1 MSWLPVLEMRYQKDN
16 PAFHMKIFS
25 PALTGILLFISLFI
39 TSISSAQTDQISLEG
54 TWNIN
59 SADQNYKQSTFQG
72 AAIDSVVFGK
82 SNFTYYIS
90 TDSLDQVAGNYF
102 YDQNELTLYFVEPTA
117 DAKRYTLDNLTNDL
131 LVYSNATESFD
142 FTRTTEPLD
151 TLEETPAEQ
160 DFAVDPSKGFGFTFT
175 SFYRGLIGIVFIIGL
190 CFILSANKRKIDWKL
205 VATGLGLQVLFAVL
219 VLKVPAVAFVFDWIS
234 NKVVDF
240 LNVSEAGADFV
251 FGGLIDVNSSLGY
264 IFAFKVLPTIV
275 FFSAFTSLL
284 YYLGIL
290 QKIVYG
296 FAWVMSKTMRLS
308 GSESLAAAANIFIG
322 QTEAPL
328 VVKPYLDKMTKSEML
343 CLMVGGMATIAGGVL
358 AAFIAFLG
366 GDSDAEKIIFTKHL
380 LTASIMSAPAAIIIA
395 KILFPE
401 ENKDD
406 INTDLDISQEKIGSN
421 VLDAISRGTT
431 DGLKLA
437 VNVGAML
444 LVFTA
449 IMAVVNWMLGD
460 LIGDPTGLNDKIVQW
475 TDGRYQSFSMQYIL
489 GNLFAPVAWLIGVPY
504 EDIIA
509 VGQLLG
515 EKTILN
521 EFFAYASLSTLKNTG
536 VLVNYRSIVI
546 ATYAL
551 CGFANFAS
559 IGIQIGGIG
568 VLAPSQRGVLAKFG
582 IKALIGGTCAA
593 LLTATIAGML
603 FG

>member
-1 MSWLPVLEMRYQKDN
+1 MNWQLVYEMKSHDDKYYMIYKLLPAVFFLVS
-16 PAFHMKIFS
+16 FFS
-25 PALTGILLFISLFI
+25 SHQ
-39 TSISSAQTDQISLEG
+39 SVAQTDALNLEGVWVVDKGQSTDGGLWTDIISVDSVRFSNQNFSLHTADSISLYE
-54 TWNIN
+54 
-59 SADQNYKQSTFQG
+59 
-72 AAIDSVVFGK
+72 
-82 SNFTYYIS
+82 
-90 TDSLDQVAGNYF
+90 GNYF
-102 YDQNELTLYFVEPTA
+102 FDQNKLSLYYLQDDKSSERYGVEVISPE
-117 DAKRYTLDNLTNDL
+117 L
-131 LVYSNATESFD
+131 LVLTTDSTEYALVKNLQPLAVKDNAVAEES
-142 FTRTTEPLD
+142 EG
-151 TLEETPAEQ
+151 
-160 DFAVDPSKGFGFTFT
+160 DFAVDPTKGFGFTFT
-175 SFYRGLIGIVFIIGL
+175 SFYRGVIGIVFILGL
-190 CFILSANKRKIDWKL
+190 CFFLSANKKKIDWKL
-205 VATGLGLQVLFAVL
+205 VGTGLGLQILFAVL

-234 NKVVDF
+234 DKVVDF

-251 FGGLIDVNSSLGY
+251 FGSLIDVNSSLGY

-380 LTASIMSAPAAIIIA
+380 LTASVMSAPAAIIIA

-401 ENKDD
+401 EDKEN
-406 INTDLDISQEKIGSN
+406 INRELDISKEKIGSN

-460 LIGDPTGLNDKIVQW
+460 LIGDPTGLNDLIVGW

-489 GNLFAPVAWLIGVPY
+489 GNLFAPVAWLIGVPL
-504 EDIIA
+504 DDVIA

>member
-1 MSWLPVLEMRYQKDN
+1 MKFKSIYKLCLLFLGIFLSLNALAQETTTSIDGNWKLNKVPQNGSVYALSVSDSITFKESTFYYSSNQQLQNGTYALENNKLHLFYSNPKDTTVTYNVVAITPDAVQLKNGNTSLVLENTTAPLAVVQEE
-16 PAFHMKIFS
+16 S
-25 PALTGILLFISLFI
+25 T
-39 TSISSAQTDQISLEG
+39 
-54 TWNIN
+54 
-59 SADQNYKQSTFQG
+59 SADYSIDATKGLGITFE
-72 AAIDSVVFGK
+72 SV
-82 SNFTYYIS
+82 
-90 TDSLDQVAGNYF
+90 
-102 YDQNELTLYFVEPTA
+102 
-117 DAKRYTLDNLTNDL
+117 
-131 LVYSNATESFD
+131 
-142 FTRTTEPLD
+142 
-151 TLEETPAEQ
+151 
-160 DFAVDPSKGFGFTFT
+160 
-175 SFYRGLIGIVFIIGL
+175 YRGLIGIFFLLTI
-190 CFILSANKRKIDWKL
+190 CFLYSSDRKKIDWKL
-205 VATGLGLQVLFAVL
+205 VATGLILQIVFALL
-219 VLKVPAVAFVFDWIS
+219 VLKVDFVAAGFDWIS
-234 NKVVDF
+234 GKVVEF
-240 LNVSEAGADFV
+240 LNTSEAGASFV
-251 FGGLIDVNSSLGY
+251 FGKLIDPSASMGY

-290 QKIVYG
+290 QKVVYV

-308 GSESLAAAANIFIG
+308 GAESLAAAANIFIG

-328 VVKPYLDKMTKSEML
+328 VVKPYLEKMTKSEIL

-395 KILFPE
+395 KMLFPE
-401 ENKDD
+401 DQEDQIDRK
-406 INTDLDISQEKIGSN
+406 LDISKEKIGTN
-421 VLDAISRGTT
+421 ILDAISRGTT
-431 DGLKLA
+431 DGLRLA

-449 IMAVVNWMLGD
+449 IMAVLNWALGD
-460 LIGDPTGLNDKIVQW
+460 LIGGPTGLNDYIASI
-475 TDGRYQSFSMQYIL
+475 TDGRYTTFSMQYIL
-489 GNLFAPVAWLIGVPY
+489 GNLFAPVAWLIGVPT
-504 EDIIA
+504 EDMIA

-521 EFFAYASLSTLKNTG
+521 EFFAYGSLATLKNTG

-568 VLAPSQRGVLAKFG
+568 VLAPGQRTVLAKFG
-582 IKALIGGTCAA
+582 IKALVGGTCAA

-603 FG
+603 LG

>member
-1 MSWLPVLEMRYQKDN
+1 M
-16 PAFHMKIFS
+16 IFYR
-25 PALTGILLFISLFI
+25 ALATLLFVFLIVTPTAVYGQFDPVSVEGSWTFNE
-39 TSISSAQTDQISLEG
+39 TDSSSKIASFNG
-54 TWNIN
+54 V
-59 SADQNYKQSTFQG
+59 G
-72 AAIDSVVFGK
+72 IDSVSFGK
-82 SNFTYYIS
+82 SNFTYYLKA
-90 TDSLDQVAGNYF
+90 DSLNQVIGNYF
-102 YDQNELTLYFVEPTA
+102 LDQKELTLYFVEPSA
-117 DAKRYTLDNLTNDL
+117 QPRRYRIELLTNEL
-131 LVYSNATESFD
+131 LSYSNDEESFS
-142 FTRTTEPLD
+142 FTRTFRPLEVAAVSEKS
-151 TLEETPAEQ
+151 TQ
-160 DFAVDPSKGFGFTFT
+160 DFSVDPTKGFGFTWT
-175 SFYRGLIGIVFIIGL
+175 SFYRGLIGVVFILGL
-190 CFILSANKRKIDWKL
+190 CFALSANKRLIDWKL
-205 VATGLGLQVLFAVL
+205 VATGLGLQIMFAVL

-251 FGGLIDVNSSLGY
+251 FGDLIDVNSSLGY
-264 IFAFKVLPTIV
+264 IFAFKVLPTII

-296 FAWVMSKTMRLS
+296 FAWIMSKTMRLS

-328 VVKPYLDKMTKSEML
+328 VVKPYLDKMTKSEIL

-395 KILFPE
+395 KILYPE
-401 ENKDD
+401 TEKDKID
-406 INTDLDISQEKIGSN
+406 RKLDISKEKIGSN
-421 VLDAISRGTT
+421 ILDAISRGTT
-431 DGLKLA
+431 DGLRLA

-449 IMAVVNWMLGD
+449 IMAVLNWMLGD
-460 LIGDPTGLNDKIVQW
+460 LIGAPTGLNDSISSW
-475 TDGRYQSFSMQYIL
+475 TDGRYTSFSMQYIL
-489 GNLFAPVAWLIGVPY
+489 GNLFAPVAWLIGVPF
-504 EDIIA
+504 EDVIA

-521 EFFAYASLSTLKNTG
+521 EFFAYGSLSVLKNTG
-536 VLVNYRSIVI
+536 VLTNYRSIVI
-546 ATYAL
+546 STYAL

-568 VLAPSQRGVLAKFG
+568 VLAPSQRAVLAKFG